1 MRLTFTYIIRPNKT
15 QDKIIKELMWHSSK
29 VYNMLNYNVK
39 EGKEKINTNGILNVE
54 GSRIYKKYR
63 KENWHSEY
71 LHSHML
77 QQIILNYIG
86 DYKSY
91 IAIKGM
97 YEKEDKVI
105 KGKPRMP
112 RYKKEEKVQITF
124 TKYAIRKEGRTI
136 RLSISKKIQE
146 KFQIKSLNFLIPKK
160 LEKLVNLESI
170 KMIKIGKEKNGKYK
184 LDIIYEKEEKKR
196 VEGSNIIAIDLGMN
210 NLATCT
216 NMKNNKS
223 LIIAGESIKAK
234 IGYINKEIGRLEG
247 IQMKMVGSKK
257 YKNTKRI
264 NKLYEQR
271 RNYSKTYMH
280 KASRLIIEYAL
291 QNECDTIVIGDIKD
305 IKQNM
310 QGNKRFVQMPIQN
323 LVEKIEY
330 KAKLEGI
337 EVIKIT
343 EEYTSGV
350 SSIDKEKRLAGHQPA
365 QVDSPPYPETSIT
378 QHPFR
383 HSPPGRQSLALSF
396 QVVPLAKHHPFQQ
409 VYSFPP
415 AGRQWKTKAT
425 SHPSFY
431 QSEQNAAESLNM
443 QITQDCSQ
451 TQTVHRCPTY
461 HHRHIAYLFQTNSIT
476 QDMPAQM
483 QYQTGNIQFQS
494 PAIRSQHTLQP
505 AVHPRIAHLFPT
517 RVPFYSH
524 PAIKQAFPCPP
535 VVVTIRMQTISQL
548 LPTLPH
554 HQVNV
559 AITAHQ
565 RLPIPPPHRTALKDL
580 RFYSLLLQQIQPA
593 FFRILQQQIH
603 LSDMSSLTYKL
614 CPQSFRRTTN
624 GLRHSIHPYTGY
636 SLLPAQPEQ
645 FFPFVFRQAF
655 RTRAIGLAP
664 QPQPE
669 EVKEMPVLFVH
680 KKGTLLAGQ

>member
-1 MRLTFTYIIRPNKT
+1 MRLTFTYIIKPNKS
-15 QDKIIKELMWHSSK
+15 QEKIIKELMWHSSK
-29 VYNMLNYNVK
+29 VYNMLNYDVK
-39 EGKEKINTNGILNVE
+39 EGKEKINANGILNVE
-54 GSRIYKKYR
+54 GSKIYKKYR

-97 YEKEDKVI
+97 YEKGDKEI

-146 KFQIKSLNFLIPKK
+146 KFQVKSLNFLIPKK
-160 LEKLVNLESI
+160 LEKLVNLENI
-170 KMIKIGKEKNGKYK
+170 KMIKVGKEKNGKYK

-223 LIIAGESIKAK
+223 LIIAGESLKAK
-234 IGYINKEIGRLEG
+234 IGYINKEIARLEG

-257 YKNTKRI
+257 YRNTKRI

-291 QNECDTIVIGDIKD
+291 QNECDTIVIGEIKD
-305 IKQNM
+305 IKQKM

-350 SSIDKEKRLAGHQPA
+350 SSIDKEKINKENYDKSRRIKRGLFKTEEGKIINADVNGSINILRKY
-365 QVDSPPYPETSIT
+365 VKNLFSPNLEIAMDI
-378 QHPFR
+378 
-383 HSPPGRQSLALSF
+383 GREQR
-396 QVVPLAKHHPFQQ
+396 PLK
-409 VYSFPP
+409 
-415 AGRQWKTKAT
+415 K
-425 SHPSFY
+425 
-431 QSEQNAAESLNM
+431 
-443 QITQDCSQ
+443 
-451 TQTVHRCPTY
+451 
-461 HHRHIAYLFQTNSIT
+461 
-476 QDMPAQM
+476 
-483 QYQTGNIQFQS
+483 
-494 PAIRSQHTLQP
+494 
-505 AVHPRIAHLFPT
+505 
-517 RVPFYSH
+517 RV
-524 PAIKQAFPCPP
+524 A
-535 VVVTIRMQTISQL
+535 
-548 LPTLPH
+548 
-554 HQVNV
+554 
-559 AITAHQ
+559 
-565 RLPIPPPHRTALKDL
+565 
-580 RFYSLLLQQIQPA
+580 
-593 FFRILQQQIH
+593 
-603 LSDMSSLTYKL
+603 
-614 CPQSFRRTTN
+614 
-624 GLRHSIHPYTGY
+624 
-636 SLLPAQPEQ
+636 
-645 FFPFVFRQAF
+645 
-655 RTRAIGLAP
+655 
-664 QPQPE
+664 
-669 EVKEMPVLFVH
+669 
-680 KKGTLLAGQ
+680 

>member
-1 MRLTFTYIIRPNKT
+1 MRLTFTYIIRPNKS

-29 VYNMLNYNVK
+29 VYNMLNYDVK
-39 EGKEKINTNGILNVE
+39 EGKEKIKTNGILNVE

-97 YEKEDKVI
+97 YEKGDKEI

-112 RYKKEEKVQITF
+112 RCKKEEKVQITF

-146 KFQIKSLNFLIPKK
+146 KFQVKSLNFLIPKK

-184 LDIIYEKEEKKR
+184 LDIIYEKEEKKQA
-196 VEGSNIIAIDLGMN
+196 EGSNIMAIDLGMN

-223 LIIAGESIKAK
+223 LIIAGESLKAK
-234 IGYINKEIGRLEG
+234 IGYINKEISRLEG

-257 YKNTKRI
+257 YRNTKRI
-264 NKLYEQR
+264 NKLYEQK

-337 EVIKIT
+337 EVVKVT

-350 SSIDKEKRLAGHQPA
+350 SSIDKEGINKENYDKSRRIKRGLFKTEKGKIINADVNGSINILRKYIKNIF
-365 QVDSPPYPETSIT
+365 SPNLEIAMDI
-378 QHPFR
+378 
-383 HSPPGRQSLALSF
+383 GREQR
-396 QVVPLAKHHPFQQ
+396 PLK
-409 VYSFPP
+409 
-415 AGRQWKTKAT
+415 K
-425 SHPSFY
+425 
-431 QSEQNAAESLNM
+431 
-443 QITQDCSQ
+443 
-451 TQTVHRCPTY
+451 
-461 HHRHIAYLFQTNSIT
+461 
-476 QDMPAQM
+476 
-483 QYQTGNIQFQS
+483 
-494 PAIRSQHTLQP
+494 
-505 AVHPRIAHLFPT
+505 
-517 RVPFYSH
+517 RV
-524 PAIKQAFPCPP
+524 A
-535 VVVTIRMQTISQL
+535 
-548 LPTLPH
+548 
-554 HQVNV
+554 
-559 AITAHQ
+559 
-565 RLPIPPPHRTALKDL
+565 
-580 RFYSLLLQQIQPA
+580 
-593 FFRILQQQIH
+593 
-603 LSDMSSLTYKL
+603 
-614 CPQSFRRTTN
+614 
-624 GLRHSIHPYTGY
+624 
-636 SLLPAQPEQ
+636 
-645 FFPFVFRQAF
+645 
-655 RTRAIGLAP
+655 
-664 QPQPE
+664 
-669 EVKEMPVLFVH
+669 
-680 KKGTLLAGQ
+680 

>member
-1 MRLTFTYIIRPNKT
+1 MRLTFTYIIRPNKA
-15 QDKIIKELMWHSSK
+15 QDKIVNELMWHSSK

-91 IAIKGM
+91 IAIKEM
-97 YEKEDKVI
+97 YEKENKET

-112 RYKKEEKVQITF
+112 RYKKEDKVQITF

-146 KFQIKSLNFLIPKK
+146 KFQVKSLNFLIPKK

-170 KMIKIGKEKNGKYK
+170 KMIKIGKERNGKYK
-184 LDIIYEKEEKKR
+184 LDIIYEKEEKKQA
-196 VEGSNIIAIDLGMN
+196 EGSNIMAIDLGMN

-223 LIIAGESIKAK
+223 LIIAGESLKAK
-234 IGYINKEIGRLEG
+234 IGYINKEIARLEG
-247 IQMKMVGSKK
+247 IQMKMVGNKK
-257 YKNTKRI
+257 YRNTKRI

-337 EVIKIT
+337 EVVKIT

-350 SSIDKEKRLAGHQPA
+350 SSIDKEEINKENYDKSRRIKRGLFKTEEGKIINADVNGSINILRKYIKNLF
-365 QVDSPPYPETSIT
+365 SPNLEIAMDI
-378 QHPFR
+378 
-383 HSPPGRQSLALSF
+383 GREQR
-396 QVVPLAKHHPFQQ
+396 PLK
-409 VYSFPP
+409 
-415 AGRQWKTKAT
+415 K
-425 SHPSFY
+425 
-431 QSEQNAAESLNM
+431 
-443 QITQDCSQ
+443 
-451 TQTVHRCPTY
+451 
-461 HHRHIAYLFQTNSIT
+461 
-476 QDMPAQM
+476 
-483 QYQTGNIQFQS
+483 
-494 PAIRSQHTLQP
+494 
-505 AVHPRIAHLFPT
+505 
-517 RVPFYSH
+517 RV
-524 PAIKQAFPCPP
+524 A
-535 VVVTIRMQTISQL
+535 
-548 LPTLPH
+548 
-554 HQVNV
+554 
-559 AITAHQ
+559 
-565 RLPIPPPHRTALKDL
+565 
-580 RFYSLLLQQIQPA
+580 
-593 FFRILQQQIH
+593 
-603 LSDMSSLTYKL
+603 
-614 CPQSFRRTTN
+614 
-624 GLRHSIHPYTGY
+624 
-636 SLLPAQPEQ
+636 
-645 FFPFVFRQAF
+645 
-655 RTRAIGLAP
+655 
-664 QPQPE
+664 
-669 EVKEMPVLFVH
+669 
-680 KKGTLLAGQ
+680 

>member
-91 IAIKGM
+91 IAIKEM
-97 YEKEDKVI
+97 YEKENKET

-146 KFQIKSLNFLIPKK
+146 KFQVKSLNFLIPKK

-170 KMIKIGKEKNGKYK
+170 KMIKIGKERNGKYK
-184 LDIIYEKEEKKR
+184 LDIIYEKEEKKQA
-196 VEGSNIIAIDLGMN
+196 EGSNIMAIDLGMN

-223 LIIAGESIKAK
+223 LIIAGESLKAK
-234 IGYINKEIGRLEG
+234 IGYINKEIARLEG

-257 YKNTKRI
+257 YRNTKRI

-271 RNYSKTYMH
+271 RNYNKTYMH

-337 EVIKIT
+337 EVVKIT

-350 SSIDKEKRLAGHQPA
+350 SSIDKEEINKENYDKSRRIKRGDVKIDFGH
-365 QVDSPPYPETSIT
+365 
-378 QHPFR
+378 
-383 HSPPGRQSLALSF
+383 
-396 QVVPLAKHHPFQQ
+396 
-409 VYSFPP
+409 
-415 AGRQWKTKAT
+415 
-425 SHPSFY
+425 
-431 QSEQNAAESLNM
+431 ES
-443 QITQDCSQ
+443 
-451 TQTVHRCPTY
+451 V
-461 HHRHIAYLFQTNSIT
+461 
-476 QDMPAQM
+476 
-483 QYQTGNIQFQS
+483 
-494 PAIRSQHTLQP
+494 
-505 AVHPRIAHLFPT
+505 
-517 RVPFYSH
+517 
-524 PAIKQAFPCPP
+524 
-535 VVVTIRMQTISQL
+535 
-548 LPTLPH
+548 
-554 HQVNV
+554 
-559 AITAHQ
+559 
-565 RLPIPPPHRTALKDL
+565 
-580 RFYSLLLQQIQPA
+580 
-593 FFRILQQQIH
+593 
-603 LSDMSSLTYKL
+603 
-614 CPQSFRRTTN
+614 
-624 GLRHSIHPYTGY
+624 
-636 SLLPAQPEQ
+636 
-645 FFPFVFRQAF
+645 
-655 RTRAIGLAP
+655 
-664 QPQPE
+664 
-669 EVKEMPVLFVH
+669 EML
-680 KKGTLLAGQ
+680 

>member
-71 LHSHML
+71 LHSHAL

-97 YEKEDKVI
+97 YEKRYKGI
-105 KGKPRMP
+105 KGRPRMP
-112 RYKKEEKVQITF
+112 RYKNEDKVQITF

-146 KFQIKSLNFLIPKK
+146 KFQVKSLNFLIPKK

-223 LIIAGESIKAK
+223 LIIAGESLKAK
-234 IGYINKEIGRLEG
+234 IGYINKEIARLEG

-257 YKNTKRI
+257 YRNTKRI

-291 QNECDTIVIGDIKD
+291 QNECDTIVIGEIKD
-305 IKQNM
+305 IKQKM

-350 SSIDKEKRLAGHQPA
+350 SSIDKEKINKENYDKSRRIKRGLFKTEEGKIINADVNGSINILRKY
-365 QVDSPPYPETSIT
+365 VKSLFSPNLEIAMDI
-378 QHPFR
+378 
-383 HSPPGRQSLALSF
+383 GREQR
-396 QVVPLAKHHPFQQ
+396 PLK
-409 VYSFPP
+409 
-415 AGRQWKTKAT
+415 K
-425 SHPSFY
+425 
-431 QSEQNAAESLNM
+431 
-443 QITQDCSQ
+443 
-451 TQTVHRCPTY
+451 
-461 HHRHIAYLFQTNSIT
+461 
-476 QDMPAQM
+476 
-483 QYQTGNIQFQS
+483 
-494 PAIRSQHTLQP
+494 
-505 AVHPRIAHLFPT
+505 
-517 RVPFYSH
+517 RV
-524 PAIKQAFPCPP
+524 A
-535 VVVTIRMQTISQL
+535 
-548 LPTLPH
+548 
-554 HQVNV
+554 
-559 AITAHQ
+559 
-565 RLPIPPPHRTALKDL
+565 
-580 RFYSLLLQQIQPA
+580 
-593 FFRILQQQIH
+593 
-603 LSDMSSLTYKL
+603 
-614 CPQSFRRTTN
+614 
-624 GLRHSIHPYTGY
+624 
-636 SLLPAQPEQ
+636 
-645 FFPFVFRQAF
+645 
-655 RTRAIGLAP
+655 
-664 QPQPE
+664 
-669 EVKEMPVLFVH
+669 
-680 KKGTLLAGQ
+680 